1 VLAFNQTDTVVQGTD
16 FGPVISGSGSVFQL
30 GSGTL
35 MLLGTNTYT
44 GPTVVSAGTLQ
55 LGAGGTGGG
64 LNAAG
69 AAAIVVKRKRD
80 RQGPERAGGGGG
92 GGGGI
97 RDMESARKQ
106 ETWKDEVKG
115 GGRGRRDEEVEPRRK
130 RPGEDEAGLGD
141 QRKGGQTLRTFD
153 DLRYPIPCR

>member
-1 VLAFNQTDTVVQGTD
+1 VHQNALCAC
-16 FGPVISGSGSVFQL
+16 
-30 GSGTL
+30 
-35 MLLGTNTYT
+35 MLLRVYSTRLG
-44 GPTVVSAGTLQ
+44 
-55 LGAGGTGGG
+55 LGAESLLKRNEQGRGGEGGKGGG
-64 LNAAG
+64 LKAAA

-80 RQGPERAGGGGG
+80 SQGPERAGGGGG